1 MARTRIKPVHPGAYL
16 REVLEELPPP
26 LFAELPEI
34 VLLLMLSVPAE
45 RMPPPSLSE
54 IELPEIVL
62 LVRNELLGAR
72 LPEPRHSSFQPAN
85 QPRNPKHAER
95 SCDSFARPR
104 QRELRSGPLTH
115 KCCRFYA

>member
-1 MARTRIKPVHPGAYL
+1 MARTRIKPVHPSAYL

-54 IELPEIVL
+54 IELPEI
-62 LVRNELLGAR
+62 
-72 LPEPRHSSFQPAN
+72 QPAN

-95 SCDSFARPR
+95 SCDLFARPR
-104 QRELRSGPLTH
+104 QRELRSGPLAL
-115 KCCRFYA
+115 KCCRLYA